1 MKIYI
6 CICASNRPIMLDK
19 TLSSLKK
26 LRIPREFLLN
36 IVLIDNNIYSNNKKI
51 YEKYKYDKNYNIY
64 YKHELKKGIVYARN
78 SFLKFI
84 RSKCKKSDYIGF
96 IDDDCEVDEYWLISH
111 LKNLKNKN
119 IYISTGPQIPIKIS
133 NKKKSYY
140 ELTNKNLTNN
150 LSYTSWAATNN
161 VILKY
166 SVLKSLQLKFDNNL
180 NKIGGSDQLF
190 FLKLNKFGFNILWNK
205 KAIVRE
211 NIKEKQLD
219 IQWFFKR
226 NLKYGYSGAYISK
239 IINGSIIGFLFS
251 LSRIFYYSLNSLIL
265 IILIF
270 KKENSFRLL
279 SNLSKILGILKF
291 YMRLKPKKYY

>member
-19 TLSSLKK
+19 TLGSFKK
-26 LRIPREFLLN
+26 LKIPREFLLN

-64 YKHELKKGIVYARN
+64 YEHELKKGIVYARN

-166 SVLKSLQLKFDNNL
+166 SVLKSLKLKFDNNL

-226 NLKYGYSGAYISK
+226 NLRYGYSGAYISK

>member
-6 CICASNRPIMLDK
+6 CICASNRPSMLDR
-19 TLSSLKK
+19 TLKSFKK
-26 LRIPREFLLN
+26 LIIPRELFLY
-36 IVLIDNNIYSNNKKI
+36 IILIDNNIYSNNKKI
-51 YEKYKYDKNYNIY
+51 YEKYKYNKKFNIC
-64 YKHELKKGIVYARN
+64 YKYELNKGIVYARN

-96 IDDDCEVDEYWLISH
+96 IDDDCEVDEYWLTSH

-166 SVLKSLQLKFDNNL
+166 SVLKSLKLKFDNNL

-226 NLKYGYSGAYISK
+226 NLRYGYSGAYISK

-251 LSRIFYYSLNSLIL
+251 LSRIFYYLLNSLIL

-270 KKENSFRLL
+270 KKENLFRIL

>member
-19 TLSSLKK
+19 TLGSFKK

-36 IVLIDNNIYSNNKKI
+36 IVMIDNNIYSNNKKI
-51 YEKYKYDKNYNIY
+51 YEKYKYNKKFNIC
-64 YKHELKKGIVYARN
+64 YKYELNKGIVYARN

-96 IDDDCEVDEYWLISH
+96 IDDDCEVDKNWLISH
-111 LKNLKNKN
+111 LKHLKNKSN
-119 IYISTGPQIPIKIS
+119 YISTGPQIPIKIS
-133 NKKKSYY
+133 SIKKTYY
-140 ELTNKNLTNN
+140 NLTNKNLTND

-166 SVLKSLQLKFDNNL
+166 SVLKSFKLKFDNNL

-226 NLKYGYSGAYISK
+226 NLRYGYSGAYISK
-239 IINGSIIGFLFS
+239 TINGSIIGFFLS
-251 LSRIFYYSLNSLIL
+251 LLKIIYYLLNSLIL
-265 IILIF
+265 IILIL
-270 KKENSFRLL
+270 KK
-279 SNLSKILGILKF
+279 K
-291 YMRLKPKKYY
+291 KPTCVTLQFV